1 MSAGGSPARVLE
13 AAIVLAALA
22 QAVLNNS
29 TVVCWCCLLTSVG
42 AVWLQVKRYRQQGGL
57 AGPDGIKSVFGQLCS
72 RWHTLKPED
81 LLLPHRIW
89 KVKFVGESVDD
100 VGGGYS
106 ESIAEMCEEL
116 QNGAVPILIPTPNGR
131 EETGVNRDC
140 FILNPEATS
149 PIHLNMFRFLG
160 VLLGIAIRSGS
171 PVDLQ
176 LAPPVWK
183 QLVGETL
190 TLQDLS
196 EVDSDYIQGLL
207 YLQVHTPYVPF
218 VIYCPICV

>member
-1 MSAGGSPARVLE
+1 ML
-13 AAIVLAALA
+13 
-22 QAVLNNS
+22 
-29 TVVCWCCLLTSVG
+29 CC
-42 AVWLQVKRYRQQGGL
+42 LQVKRYRQQGGL

-89 KVKFVGESVDD
+89 KVKFIGESVDD

-160 VLLGIAIRSGS
+160 ALLGIAIRSGS
-171 PVDLQ
+171 PVDLR

-183 QLVGETL
+183 QLVGESL

-207 YLQVHTPYVPF
+207 YLQVHIHPF
-218 VIYCPICV
+218 CVMVSWYFILYALKLSWIANLLNIRNFIFTDAGIELTWLTT

>member
-1 MSAGGSPARVLE
+1 M
-13 AAIVLAALA
+13 
-22 QAVLNNS
+22 
-29 TVVCWCCLLTSVG
+29 
-42 AVWLQVKRYRQQGGL
+42 
-57 AGPDGIKSVFGQLCS
+57 FGQLCS

-207 YLQVHTPYVPF
+207 YLQVHTPHVHLSFIVQF
-218 VIYCPICV
+218 VYNVTVLYISLCCPIVRCMRLALLIRCE

>member
-1 MSAGGSPARVLE
+1 MLR
-13 AAIVLAALA
+13 
-22 QAVLNNS
+22 
-29 TVVCWCCLLTSVG
+29 
-42 AVWLQVKRYRQQGGL
+42 WLQVKRYRQHGGL
-57 AGPDGIKSVFGQLCS
+57 AGPDGTKSVFGQLCS

-183 QLVGETL
+183 QLVGESL

-207 YLQVHTPYVPF
+207 YLQVHKLY
-218 VIYCPICV
+218 ICPICHLLLSNLSCNVMLLFHNVVLCEVHASCSANKM